1 MNSPPIFIF
10 LPLLIL
16 YFTSC
21 NYKSGLTKKSE
32 NYNIRLDV
40 INNSKA
46 IQLSPVLNRILKD
59 EIAMYPEIK
68 LADSKVEKSDYSVE
82 LRLDSY
88 RLSPESYLAEDTLVA
103 NSLKASFNVRMKKHF
118 RSKSIGAIRTL
129 RKESST
135 MNSYEWQDSCATVE
149 LAHVVALTYG
159 CCCCCG
165 CFLWVST

>member
-1 MNSPPIFIF
+1 MNSPQTFIF

-59 EIAMYPEIK
+59 EIAKYPEIK

-103 NSLKASFNVRMKKHF
+103 NSLKANFNVRMKVKDNNSRDIVLERDYSFFAGSSASPFFDHQHD
-118 RSKSIGAIRTL
+118 RQLQVYLARDLSKKITRDL
-129 RKESST
+129 
-135 MNSYEWQDSCATVE
+135 MQV
-149 LAHVVALTYG
+149 LH
-159 CCCCCG
+159 
-165 CFLWVST
+165 

>member
-1 MNSPPIFIF
+1 MNSPQIFIF

-59 EIAMYPEIK
+59 EIAKYPEIK

-88 RLSPESYLAEDTLVA
+88 RLSPESYLTEDTLVA
-103 NSLKASFNVRMKKHF
+103 NSSKANFEVLMKVKDNNSRDIVLERDYSFSAGSSASPFFDHQHDRQLQVYLARDLSKKIT
-118 RSKSIGAIRTL
+118 RDL
-129 RKESST
+129 
-135 MNSYEWQDSCATVE
+135 MQ
-149 LAHVVALTYG
+149 ALH
-159 CCCCCG
+159 
-165 CFLWVST
+165 